1 MFARIPRFVVI
12 AAPVFFALTM
22 ASSAN
27 AAGAACPTL
36 KCVSCQKQCYKAY
49 QKEFFQKITIPR
61 HYQYIKSNIGNA

>member
-12 AAPVFFALTM
+12 AAPVFFALTI

-49 QKEFFQKITIPR
+49 QKELLQ
-61 HYQYIKSNIGNA
+61 KSNYSRV